1 MPSALRER
9 ELFQTTPFFV
19 LDAAPHLP
27 SENAD
32 ASTKDEPPNDE
43 MATSDVNCA
52 AAVTS
57 TGAKKS
63 VRELRGV
70 FEAAKQQTTIPGN
83 AADGAQRA
91 MKAVVFADGTA
102 AVVGDG
108 QGALRASARPVAKHV
123 AKKEEEEGEEEKTT
137 TTTTNRPL
145 ESPRT
150 ASSEEGVPGGAQ
162 AAADEEPTSAAP
174 NDFQKFLASFEK
186 GAAKEPAEPV
196 DQIQK
201 KEEKENRLLES
212 EREVPSEDFV
222 PVFVQEDAPAAPLSK
237 LAAFELEVP
246 AEPVRL
252 PPAAKD
258 VAASPAP
265 TKKSK
270 LAEFLAA
277 FAKDTPPRR
286 AGPVE
291 KPKKRSRVADF
302 VRAFPADFD
311 PKA

>member
-1 MPSALRER
+1 M
-9 ELFQTTPFFV
+9 
-19 LDAAPHLP
+19 
-27 SENAD
+27 
-32 ASTKDEPPNDE
+32 
-43 MATSDVNCA
+43 
-52 AAVTS
+52 
-57 TGAKKS
+57 
-63 VRELRGV
+63 RELRGV

-102 AVVGDG
+102 AVGDG
-108 QGALRASARPVAKHV
+108 QGTLRASARPVAKHV
-123 AKKEEEEGEEEKTT
+123 AKKEEEGEEEKTT
-137 TTTTNRPL
+137 TTETNRSL
-145 ESPRT
+145 ESAP
-150 ASSEEGVPGGAQ
+150 AGSSEEGVPGGAQ
-162 AAADEEPTSAAP
+162 AAAKQGPTSAAP

-201 KEEKENRLLES
+201 KEEKENRLLEF

-222 PVFVQEDAPAAPLSK
+222 PVFVQEDATVAPLSK
-237 LAAFELEVP
+237 LAAFKLEVP

-252 PPAAKD
+252 RPAAKD